1 MSGNLS
7 QEIAWLSRAIDTV
20 IHFSI
25 AYSFQILWS
34 LVLLVVGLKVS
45 AWVASQVFKL
55 GEKRGFDITVV
66 RFGSGVVRL
75 VIIAFVGLAV
85 LSNFGISIAPM
96 IALLGAGAFGA
107 TFAIQGTL
115 ANYGAGL
122 TIIVTRPFKVG
133 DTISVRG
140 VHGVVKDIN
149 LPVTI
154 LQGESGEIITI
165 PNRQIMGEILVNSFE
180 HKLATAELRVGYE
193 VQPERLLDILRQAI
207 AAVPEA
213 SSGRPAEIGIQE
225 LSTGGMTISIR
236 YWVPSRDYFS
246 SRFAVN
252 KAALKAL
259 EANGIRLAA

>member
-1 MSGNLS
+1 MTGNLS
-7 QEIAWLSRAIDTV
+7 QEIAWLTRAVDTV
-20 IHFSI
+20 IHFAI

-34 LVLLVVGLKVS
+34 LVLLVIGLKVS
-45 AWVASQVFKL
+45 AWVASQVLKL
-55 GEKRGFDITVV
+55 GEKRGFDITI
-66 RFGSGVVRL
+66 VRL
-75 VIIAFVGLAV
+75 ASGGIRLAIVAFVGLAV
-85 LSNFGISIAPM
+85 LANFGISIAPL
-96 IALLGAGAFGA
+96 IALLGAGALGA
-107 TFAIQGTL
+107 TLAIQGTL

-140 VHGVVKDIN
+140 VHGVVKEIN

-154 LQGESGEIITI
+154 LQGESGETITL

-180 HKLATAELRVGYE
+180 HKLATAELRVGYDTD
-193 VQPERLLDILRQAI
+193 PERLLNILRQAI
-207 AAVPEA
+207 AGVPEA

-225 LSTGGMTISIR
+225 LGTGGMTIAIR